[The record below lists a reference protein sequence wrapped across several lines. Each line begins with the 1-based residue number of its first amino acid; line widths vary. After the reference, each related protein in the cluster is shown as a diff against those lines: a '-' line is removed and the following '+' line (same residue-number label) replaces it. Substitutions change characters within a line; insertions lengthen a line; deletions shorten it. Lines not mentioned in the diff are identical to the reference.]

1 MTAQISDIDSA
12 NVLRLNVL
20 GPVEVRLAER
30 RLDISAP
37 QTLAI
42 LAILAAESGRTL
54 STTELA
60 ARLWADRTPISAV
73 NVVRNHV
80 HDVRR
85 QFDTHGHAGAGAE
98 WLGSTIGGY
107 RLGLPVESDV
117 AAVEELLV
125 AAEADRASGAADLAN
140 EKLVAAKQLWRGDP
154 LVGVPGPWADKERA
168 RLDGLRSALNEA
180 AIAVTLDLGRYSAA
194 VAELA
199 ALVAAEPQG
208 ERWYELLMVALYRAG
223 RRAEALE
230 VYRNARRL
238 LINELGLEPSE
249 RMVRLHQEILSATPQ
264 VYAGELVS
272 PERDLHSP
280 RIPAQLPPDVADFV
294 GRDDLLEELTTVLG
308 TDSGRGTVV
317 AITGMAGLGK
327 TALAVHLAHR
337 VRRSYPDG
345 VLHLDLGGTD
355 GQPRSTDLLIEAA
368 LRAFGFEPSELPL
381 DRTSRTDLWRTMV
394 ARKRVLLLLDNAR
407 DVEHLTPLLPGPG
420 TATVLVTSR
429 SSLAELFGARLVPLD
444 VLTPDA
450 AWTLLE
456 HGVSTRRM
464 SAEPDAAH
472 EILRECG
479 HLPLALRII
488 GARLASRPTWP
499 LAGVAERLADERGL
513 LAELT
518 VGNTSV
524 ELAFLASYRS
534 LAPELANAFVLMAF
548 SDAPELSV
556 AAIAALLDRDR
567 AEAERFC
574 EALVDLGMLQTPE
587 LGRYRY
593 HDLLR
598 LFGRKMADAEQRRE
612 WPQAMHRLADFYLAS
627 AKNIMDLRDPGF
639 GSDQYAATSAAG
651 QRFTTG
657 QQCAAWVLVEHRAV
671 VALYRQVAEGGDART
686 CTLAVDLALALA
698 VGGDVG
704 EQQPEVA
711 QALQSL
717 SRAAEADGERRT
729 VARAHLAAAMAWL
742 VSTGDLSTVS
752 ALRDAGA
759 TLLDL
764 DDHACASM
772 AEIMIGT
779 AMAYQR
785 DIDTAVEHFH
795 RAIELVSQDWPAS
808 QGIIWAT
815 IARVNCEA
823 HRWDAAVE
831 AAEQALPFARQV
843 GNLRIESMALHELG
857 FAKLHCGDPE
867 MALGLCERAFDAARR
882 DGRRHQEGWALARL
896 AEVMLDSE
904 DADAAVLDAGAAV
917 LVADEAVLV
926 ADEAVPVD
934 GAAAPVTDAAVRART
949 EVSAAEQRV
958 RAMQA
963 YSRALAAVGRGEEA
977 APILQKVAQWTKRMG
992 LAAPDADAPVAS

>member
-1 MTAQISDIDSA
+1 MRIRLTAQISDIDSA

-54 STTELA
+54 STAELA
-60 ARLWADRTPISAV
+60 ARLWSDRTPTSAV

-154 LVGVPGPWADKERA
+154 LVGVPGPWAEKERA

-194 VAELA
+194 VAELG

-208 ERWYELLMVALYRAG
+208 ERWHELLMVALYRAG

-238 LINELGLEPSE
+238 LINELGLEPSL
-249 RMVRLHQEILSATPQ
+249 RMVRLHQEILEATPQ
-264 VYAGELVS
+264 AYASESAS

-280 RIPAQLPPDVADFV
+280 RIPAQLPPDIADFV
-294 GRDDLLEELTTVLG
+294 GRDDLVAELTTALG
-308 TDSGRGTVV
+308 TDGRGLVV

-327 TALAVHLAHR
+327 TALAVHLAHS

-345 VLHLDLGGTD
+345 VLYLDLGGTD
-355 GQPRSTDLLIEAA
+355 DQPRSTDLLIEAA

-381 DRTSRTDLWRTMV
+381 DRAARSDLWRTMV

-407 DVEHLTPLLPGPG
+407 DVDHLTPLLPGPG

-450 AWTLLE
+450 ARMLLE
-456 HGVSTRRM
+456 HGVSARRM
-464 SAEPDAAH
+464 SAEPEAAQ

-534 LAPELANAFVLMAF
+534 LAPELAHAFVLMAF

-556 AAIAALLDRDR
+556 AAIAALLDRDK
-567 AEAERFC
+567 ADAERLC

-598 LFGRKMADAEQRRE
+598 LFGRKVADPGQRRE
-612 WPQAMHRLADFYLAS
+612 WPQVMHRLADFYLAS
-627 AKNIMDLRDPGF
+627 AKNIMELRDPGF
-639 GSDQYAATSAAG
+639 GTDQYAATSAAG
-651 QRFTTG
+651 QRFTNG
-657 QQCAAWVLVEHRAV
+657 QQCAAWILVEHRAV
-671 VALYRQVAEGGDART
+671 VALYRQVAEGGDDRT
-686 CTLAVDLALALA
+686 RTLAVDLALSLA

-711 QALQSL
+711 QALQALSL
-717 SRAAEADGERRT
+717 AVEADGERRT
-729 VARAHLAAAMAWL
+729 VARAQLAAAMVRL
-742 VSTGDLSTVS
+742 VSTGDLNTVS
-752 ALRDAGA
+752 ALRQANA
-759 TLLDL
+759 TLLELGDQ
-764 DDHACASM
+764 ACASM
-772 AEIMIGT
+772 AEIMLGT
-779 AMAYQR
+779 AMAYQS
-785 DIDTAVEHFH
+785 DIDTAVEHFR

-815 IARVNCEA
+815 IARVYCEA
-823 HRWDAAVE
+823 HRWAEAVE

-843 GNLRIESMALHELG
+843 GNLRVESMALHELG
-857 FAKLHCGDPE
+857 FATLRSGDPE
-867 MALGLCERAFDAARR
+867 TALEICERAFDAARR

-904 DADAAVLDAGAAV
+904 DADEAEFADA
-917 LVADEAVLV
+917 
-926 ADEAVPVD
+926 AVPVAEAKV
-934 GAAAPVTDAAVRART
+934 GART

-977 APILQKVAQWTKRMG
+977 APILRQVAQWSKRIG
-992 LAAPDADAPVAS
+992 LGVPDAEAPVAG